1 VTDATRELAV
11 VGQCAGDRFVAIMHP
26 ARGAQQRL
34 GVVIVVGGPQ
44 YRVGSHRQFVITAR
58 SLAAAGFP
66 TLRFDYRGMG
76 DSDGPLRTF
85 ESVREDI
92 RCAIDML
99 LAQAP
104 DLSGVV
110 LWGLCDAASAV
121 LMYCVHDPRVRGL
134 IIANPWVRTEQGQ
147 AAVHLWH
154 YYPRRIL
161 QPAFW
166 KKVLSGGFGF
176 GRAARELAGT
186 TRRALERPAA
196 TARAASGFID
206 EMAQGFARFR
216 GRILLFISERDLT
229 ASEFTNLCS
238 SSRRWRSALRR
249 PEVELR
255 RLGGADHTFSSRRHL
270 DAANAACIE
279 WLTRLAG

>member
-1 VTDATRELAV
+1 MTDASREHAV

-26 ARGAQQRL
+26 ANGPTQRL

-58 SLAAAGFP
+58 SLAAAGFA

-85 ESVREDI
+85 ESVRDDI
-92 RCAIDML
+92 RCAIDLL

-104 DLSGVV
+104 GLSGVV

-121 LMYCVHDPRVRGL
+121 LMYCLHDQRVHGL
-134 IIANPWVRTEQGQ
+134 VIANPWVRTEQGQ

-154 YYPRRIL
+154 YYPRRVL
-161 QPAFW
+161 QPSFW
-166 KKVLSGGFGF
+166 RKVLSGGFGF
-176 GRAARELAGT
+176 GRAAREFAGT
-186 TRRALERPAA
+186 AQRALDQPDTTAA
-196 TARAASGFID
+196 KSTAFIE

-229 ASEFTNLCS
+229 ASEFTNLSS
-238 SSRRWRSALRR
+238 SSRRWRSALGRST
-249 PEVELR
+249 VELR
-255 RLGGADHTFSSRRHL
+255 KLSGADHTFSIRRHL
-270 DAANAACIE
+270 DAANAACID